1 MGGPQYHSPH
11 SFSQSQIRLSIHQQL
26 VAAVMPICYDIVFAG
41 LSSSAFTGLFSG
53 GLRSQLS
60 PLGIASAVLLLQQLV
75 GSFASFMVI
84 FWCLDV
90 FTGLSGVV
98 ITGLFITLSCC

>member
-41 LSSSAFTGLFSG
+41 LSSSVFTGLSSG
-53 GLRSQLS
+53 GLHSQLS
-60 PLGIASAVLLLQQLV
+60 PLAIASAILLFQQL
-75 GSFASFMVI
+75 FASFMAI
-84 FWCLDV
+84 SWFLDA
-90 FTGLSGVV
+90 FTGLSGIVF
-98 ITGLFITLSCC
+98 TGLFITLSFR